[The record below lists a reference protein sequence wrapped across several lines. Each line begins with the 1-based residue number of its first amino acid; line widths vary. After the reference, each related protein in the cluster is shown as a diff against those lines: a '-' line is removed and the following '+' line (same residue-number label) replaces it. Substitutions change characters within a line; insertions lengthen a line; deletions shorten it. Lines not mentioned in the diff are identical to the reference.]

1 MTSDNTSLKTNSQK
15 HLCAN
20 KKNFFFDVDKKI
32 CETAAPN
39 LFSSFMLV
47 SVPLTPLST
56 FLDRWIFGEILCK
69 FLPASQVGQCI
80 IKKTRTRKMTW
91 TRTRTWTITGTSS
104 KTRTG
109 LFSKPN

>member
-15 HLCAN
+15 HLCVN
-20 KKNFFFDVDKKI
+20 KKNFIFDVDKKI
-32 CETAAPN
+32 CATLAPD

-69 FLPASQVGQCI
+69 FLPASQVGQLHY
-80 IKKTRTRKMTW
+80 RKDKDEDMDKDKDIPDICHERHEHARVNFFW
-91 TRTRTWTITGTSS
+91 
-104 KTRTG
+104 
-109 LFSKPN
+109 PV